1 MHDDV
6 CWMMHSAMPPFS
18 WKWHWFVLVGGW
30 GCSKAQWSSFYMQ
43 CYQAHISILFKEVN
57 GLSLYSQTKALPV
70 IWIGETWTPPGGEI
84 FVSDGKKLNICMCNS
99 KNTWYQ
105 YTVFSLVKRLGQCL
119 DHTIHIS
126 LFLIDKGRISKRM
139 YILASTGIL

>member
-1 MHDDV
+1 
-6 CWMMHSAMPPFS
+6 MMLSVGWCTLQCLHSAES
-18 WKWHWFVLVGGW
+18 GIGLCWLGLGGVLKPNDPVST
-30 GCSKAQWSSFYMQ
+30 CST
-43 CYQAHISILFKEVN
+43 CYQAHISILFKEVD
-57 GLSLYSQTKALPV
+57 GLGLYSQTKALPV

-84 FVSDGKKLNICMCNS
+84 FVSDGKKFNICMCNS

-126 LFLIDKGRISKRM
+126 LFWIDKGRISKRM
-139 YILASTGIL
+139 YILAGIL